1 MRPVAR
7 ARLPRLTRARLGA
20 EGGFTL
26 IELIISMSILV
37 IIIASLSSVLVSAT
51 RTEVDANN
59 RFQAQE
65 QARTSFTQLARE
77 MHCASTV
84 TVKDSAGNTMAAGAA
99 GSQIAATVPSTCAT
113 SGGQTVFVTWCT
125 AASTLETGDFAL
137 YRAASTASQPTCSSA
152 SKIKWADYLQPTA
165 GTSPASSNPFCLPS
179 ATVACAG
186 GVVKPASSFPLL
198 HVTMPVN
205 LNGPTSTHGTY
216 NIADDIALR
225 NGTHS

>member
-1 MRPVAR
+1 MGLTAR
-7 ARLPRLTRARLGA
+7 ARLSRLTGARLGA

-26 IELIISMSILV
+26 IELIISMAILL

-51 RTEVDANN
+51 RTEVDTNN

-65 QARTSFTQLARE
+65 QARTSFNQLARE

-84 TVKDSAGNTMAAGAA
+84 TVKDSAGSTMAAGAA

-125 AASTLETGDFAL
+125 GASTLETGDFAL

-152 SKIKWADYLQPTA
+152 GKIKSADYLQ
-165 GTSPASSNPFCLPS
+165 SSTPFCLPS
-179 ATVACAG
+179 TTVACAG
-186 GVVKPASSFPLL
+186 GVVKPASSFLLL

-205 LNGPTSTHGTY
+205 LNGPLSTHGTY
-216 NIADDIALR
+216 SVVDDIALR
-225 NGTHS
+225 NGTHA